1 MDEMQMDR
9 ARLLEELRQRAQE
22 LDYRESVPFEAV
34 EKSDAPDETKRVSFD
49 PAALDRAFSGMD
61 KGASVLYYRPLSGGS
76 VRTFFRKVIRKLLF
90 FLLEPMS
97 QDASAFNIASVRAA
111 EQLCAFARE
120 QAEENEKNLR
130 RIEALE
136 KRIEELEKGK

>member
-61 KGASVLYYRPLSGGS
+61 KGASVLYYRPLSGGG
-76 VRTFFRKVIRKLLF
+76 VRTFF
-90 FLLEPMS
+90 P
-97 QDASAFNIASVRAA
+97 SAFNIASVRAA